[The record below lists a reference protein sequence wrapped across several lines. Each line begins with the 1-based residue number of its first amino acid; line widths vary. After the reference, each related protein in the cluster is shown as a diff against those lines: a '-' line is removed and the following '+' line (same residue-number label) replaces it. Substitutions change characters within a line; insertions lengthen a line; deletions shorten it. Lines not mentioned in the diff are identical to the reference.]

1 MKKIVSV
8 ILALVL
14 LLSLAAC
21 SGGAENDSSSVNRA
35 GTDAVK
41 TVGEKIGDKTAET
54 LETKSDSGTTVQI
67 SKPVTIKKELDGVTL
82 TVMLEKTK
90 IKVGED
96 LKLTA
101 KVTNNSG
108 KDIVSMLP
116 IYNEL
121 HYEIRTTV
129 ETDDGKYFF
138 DKDYPIEIAENLERP
153 FTVKNAESYTQEMT
167 LVPAEIKNYDVQN
180 IEYYPAGKCTGEAV
194 FHWDRSE
201 DYKHEKVLKIEFE
214 VEIV

>member
-1 MKKIVSV
+1 
-8 ILALVL
+8 
-14 LLSLAAC
+14 
-21 SGGAENDSSSVNRA
+21 
-35 GTDAVK
+35 
-41 TVGEKIGDKTAET
+41 
-54 LETKSDSGTTVQI
+54 
-67 SKPVTIKKELDGVTL
+67 
-82 TVMLEKTK
+82 
-90 IKVGED
+90 
-96 LKLTA
+96 
-101 KVTNNSG
+101 
-108 KDIVSMLP
+108 MLP

-201 DYKHEKVLKIEFE
+201 DCKHEKVLKIEFE